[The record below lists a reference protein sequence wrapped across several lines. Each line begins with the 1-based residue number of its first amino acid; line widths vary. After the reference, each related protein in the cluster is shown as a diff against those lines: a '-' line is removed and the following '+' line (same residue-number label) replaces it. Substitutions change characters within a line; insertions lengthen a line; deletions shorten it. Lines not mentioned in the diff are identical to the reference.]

1 MHKIDFI
8 TFCFTSQNYTLM
20 SQNQSQSMKASNCF
34 AAAISKMLSDPKYK
48 QIESQL
54 AQLSNL
60 LIKIDSQVPGSAE
73 SLLNA
78 IASGQGTR

>member
-1 MHKIDFI
+1 
-8 TFCFTSQNYTLM
+8 M

-34 AAAISKMLSDPKYK
+34 AAAITKILSDPKYK
-48 QIESQL
+48 QIEPYL

-60 LIKIDSQVPGSAE
+60 LIKIDSEVPGSAE

-78 IASGQGTR
+78 IACGQGTR